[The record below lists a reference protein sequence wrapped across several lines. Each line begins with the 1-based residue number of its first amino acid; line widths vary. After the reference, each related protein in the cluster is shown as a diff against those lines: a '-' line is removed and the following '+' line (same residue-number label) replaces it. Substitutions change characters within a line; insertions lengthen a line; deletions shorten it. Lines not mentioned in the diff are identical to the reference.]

1 VIETVVNIIQLI
13 ITGAC
18 SGIALFNAVRTEHRA
33 WTLVGLFSGIFFM
46 GDLYWLLFLLFYGET
61 PPYSFIPYMSWYASY
76 LFMLLLLVTI
86 KGGIRRRPV
95 RRILIPVMLFTVSM
109 CLYYMTFGDYIG
121 NIICMLLMSMLIY
134 HSADG
139 LINHTEQ
146 VTEGNNRS
154 IFEATLFFC
163 FAEYGSWTVSCF
175 SEGRAVRDLYYLF
188 DLLLSLSFILIVLA
202 ARKAVD
208 R

>member
-1 VIETVVNIIQLI
+1 MIETVVNIIQLI

-76 LFMLLLLVTI
+76 LFMLLLLVTV

-154 IFEATLFFC
+154 IFEATRCFC
-163 FAEYGSWTVSCF
+163 FAAY
-175 SEGRAVRDLYYLF
+175 
-188 DLLLSLSFILIVLA
+188 
-202 ARKAVD
+202 
-208 R
+208 